1 MCLYIYK
8 LPPLLSICSIFTKL
22 LEIIM
27 RIQAIIL
34 SFGIIVY
41 TFHSAVK
48 TTSLDFMLKRKER
61 ESGVGIRG
69 KTKRQA

>member
-1 MCLYIYK
+1 
-8 LPPLLSICSIFTKL
+8 
-22 LEIIM
+22 M

-41 TFHSAVK
+41 TFHSAVE
-48 TTSLDFMLKRKER
+48 TTSLDFMLKRKKGEN
-61 ESGVGIRG
+61 GVGIRG

>member
-1 MCLYIYK
+1 MFNFHKTLG
-8 LPPLLSICSIFTKL
+8 SNN
-22 LEIIM
+22 

-41 TFHSAVK
+41 TFHCAVK
-48 TTSLDFMLKRKER
+48 TTSLDFMLKRKEG